1 MGSMKLGT
9 VVSGGQATS
18 QRQRINRRHLALL
31 PLLMFY
37 AALLVYPMSLVASRA
52 FTRADTGAFSL
63 DNFTR
68 LVTEPVFRNVIVDT
82 LRVATITTVC
92 CVVLGYVVAYVICH
106 LGPMGR
112 FLEALVII
120 PLMTS
125 VLVRAFVWIA
135 LLEDRGIVNTTL
147 MTLGITDAPIALVY
161 NETGVLIGMIHVM
174 LPFTII
180 PMIAVFRSI
189 DPRFAQ
195 ASESLG
201 ANPWSTFWR
210 VYLPLSM
217 PGVAAGGALC
227 FVLSL
232 GFFTTPA
239 MLGGGQTML
248 LAQLID
254 VQIQRLLQLNQ
265 ASALALSLIVL
276 ALIVWLLVSALR
288 RVRRLTGTDPA
299 L

>member
-1 MGSMKLGT
+1 MSSANLGR
-9 VVSGGQATS
+9 VAAGDPSLP
-18 QRQRINRRHLALL
+18 QRLDRRHLGLI
-31 PLLMFY
+31 PLLVFY
-37 AALLVYPMSLVASRA
+37 AALLVYPMGLVASRA
-52 FTRADTGAFSL
+52 FTSADTDAFSVE
-63 DNFTR
+63 NFTA
-68 LVTEPVFRNVIVDT
+68 LVTEPVFRNVIFDT
-82 LRVATITTVC
+82 LRVATITTAF
-92 CVVLGYVVAYVICH
+92 CVVRGYTVAYVICH
-106 LGPMGR
+106 LGRIGR
-112 FLEALVII
+112 LLEALVII

-135 LLEDRGIVNTTL
+135 LLEDRGIINSAL
-147 MTLGITDAPIALVY
+147 KGLGIISAPVALVY
-161 NETGVLIGMIHVM
+161 NETGVIIGMVHVM

-189 DPRFAQ
+189 DPRLAR

-201 ANPWSTFWR
+201 ANPWTTFWR
-210 VYLPLSM
+210 VYLPLSL
-217 PGVAAGGALC
+217 PGVYAGGALC

-265 ASALALSLIVL
+265 ASALALSLIAL
-276 ALIVWLLVSALR
+276 ALIVWVIVTALQR
-288 RVRRLTGTDPA
+288 ARRLIGTESSQ
-299 L
+299 